1 MKIVFIDLETTGT
14 KHWKNGV
21 HQISGGIYIDGE
33 FEEMFDY
40 KVKPNPKAVIEQ
52 EALDIAGITTEDL
65 AEYDEMNDVYRD
77 FVKMLSKYVD
87 KFNKKDKFFFAAYN
101 AHFDNAFTR
110 AFFKQNGD
118 NYFGSFFWSN
128 NIDVMVLATN
138 KLMEKRHEM
147 ENFKLMTVAKELGIN
162 VDESKLHNA
171 EYDIYLTEK
180 IWQIVK

>member
-1 MKIVFIDLETTGT
+1 MGRTE
-14 KHWKNGV
+14 V

-87 KFNKKDKFFFAAYN
+87 KFNKKDKFLLCCIQR
-101 AHFDNAFTR
+101 TLR
-110 AFFKQNGD
+110 
-118 NYFGSFFWSN
+118 
-128 NIDVMVLATN
+128 
-138 KLMEKRHEM
+138 
-147 ENFKLMTVAKELGIN
+147 
-162 VDESKLHNA
+162 
-171 EYDIYLTEK
+171 
-180 IWQIVK
+180 